1 MSINRPC
8 WIDQGTQGLL
18 AARLRAI
25 SNVGAKLTC
34 ETPDCVPDEFDLLL
48 TKGGEVRVRFRVVH
62 REGREIGARVLRR
75 SNPKKP
81 RRNECI

>member
-34 ETPDCVPDEFDLLL
+34 EMPDRVPDESDLFL
-48 TKGGEVRVRFRVVH
+48 TRDGAVRMRFRVVH

-81 RRNECI
+81 RRNERI